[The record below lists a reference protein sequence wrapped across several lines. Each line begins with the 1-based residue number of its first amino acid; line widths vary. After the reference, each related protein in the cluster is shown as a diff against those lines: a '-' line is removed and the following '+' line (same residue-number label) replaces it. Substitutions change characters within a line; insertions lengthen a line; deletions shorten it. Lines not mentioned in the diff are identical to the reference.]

1 MALLTVTSILSMLG
15 SSSFSALLPEFQALW
30 HLSNTEAGWISGIF
44 FAGYVLGV
52 PVLVGITD
60 RVDARPVYL
69 LSLVMAAAASLG
81 YAFLADGF
89 ASAFIFRALAGLAL
103 AGTYMPGLKL
113 MTDRLGEHPRQG
125 RYVAYYTAG
134 FSLGTALSFPFTAE
148 IAQWLGW
155 RAAFAGAAIGA
166 ALAIVLVLAWIRP
179 APPART
185 APDRHLFDFRP
196 VFRNHAA
203 MAFVWGYAGHTWE
216 LFALRSWLV
225 AFLIH
230 AQTMHGQASDLSTA
244 SWITTAIV
252 MLSPLS
258 SIYGAEAASRSDRRR
273 IIGRVMMLSVLLA
286 VITGFSTSLPLGVIM
301 LIAGLYHLVVMA
313 DSAALTGGAVAMA
326 RQGQRGATLAV
337 HSILGFSG
345 GFLGPLAVGVVLDLA
360 GGAASTLAWRLAFL
374 TMGAGSAG
382 ALVAIRKL

>member
-1 MALLTVTSILSMLG
+1 MAPRRRISRAPATPTRRCRKPSRKRPSRWRSERSISEAPPATRGGALSGAGRFGAGLVALLTVTSILSMLG

-44 FAGYVLGV
+44 FAGYLLGV

-69 LSLVMAAAASLG
+69 LSLVMAAVASLG
-81 YAFLADGF
+81 YAFLAGGF

-113 MTDRLGEHPRQG
+113 MTDRRGEHPRQG

-134 FSLGTALSFPFTAE
+134 FSLVTALSFPFTAE

-155 RAAFAGAAIGA
+155 RAAFAAAAIGA
-166 ALAIVLVLAWIRP
+166 ALGIALVLVWVRP

-185 APDRHLFDFRP
+185 APENRHLLDFRP

-230 AQTMHGQASDLSTA
+230 AQTMHGQTSDLSTA

-252 MLSPLS
+252 MARPFSTL
-258 SIYGAEAASRSDRRR
+258 YGAQAASRSDRRR
-273 IIGRVMMLSVLLA
+273 IIGRVMMLSPLLA
-286 VITGFSTSLPLGVIM
+286 ILTGLTASLPLAAIM
-301 LIAGLYHLVVMA
+301 LIARLYHLVAVA
-313 DSAALTGGAVAMA
+313 DSAALTAGAV
-326 RQGQRGATLAV
+326 
-337 HSILGFSG
+337 
-345 GFLGPLAVGVVLDLA
+345 P
-360 GGAASTLAWRLAFL
+360 
-374 TMGAGSAG
+374 
-382 ALVAIRKL
+382 